1 MPLCSCPRIIALSI
15 FILLA
20 AISIISLPNKFSMAE
35 SVIEKL
41 TSPAAPPSSSTK
53 PLADLLQSL
62 NPQIAEL
69 VKIAGTAG
77 LSLGVHRHGEP
88 NYYANFG
95 FRDVAAKLPVTE
107 QTIFAGCSLT
117 KLFTAS
123 SMAHIIDDEV
133 GNVTWDTRIKDVLPD
148 FSPADFNLRE
158 QMTITDALSHRTG
171 MSIGDFYLGSENN
184 IVVAHED
191 SIKFLN
197 DQVPINP
204 FRGQMQY
211 NNLGY
216 EIAGLIIDKVSGS
229 WADMFR
235 QKFFQPLG
243 MQRTFTGRPPQ
254 HIENVAKAYNTL
266 DDGTPVE
273 IPLVKAGE
281 GAVGGSSGGIFTCV
295 EDLLKAYTEMVNTIN
310 NHLGSGEA
318 TKESPFKRVADIISA
333 KIPMNQPTMLESSYA
348 FGLARAELPGALGQ
362 LGLNPSLMPDGKMP
376 IVAKGTPSRLVL
388 YHQGSLP
395 GALSAIAMVPEL
407 DIVVV
412 VMTNSL
418 ALNDCPD
425 WVFQLVLEQLLDTPQ
440 RNDYIAAAHISAGQT
455 LQWYDKTVASLGDE
469 RKNGTAPRALEAYVG
484 TYWNKQRYLKVEV
497 TINDGRLYWALQG
510 LDSEKFKLDHFDG
523 DVFLWLRS
531 RNYMAQRGRWVDNPP
546 IFWKV
551 RFNTNEEGV
560 VTALN
565 WAHDPDV
572 PSGEDFYKDA

>member
-1 MPLCSCPRIIALSI
+1 
-15 FILLA
+15 
-20 AISIISLPNKFSMAE
+20 MAD
-35 SVIEKL
+35 SVIEKP
-41 TSPAAPPSSSTK
+41 TSPAAHPLLSPK
-53 PLADLLQSL
+53 PLADLLQPL
-62 NPQIAEL
+62 NPQITEL

-77 LSLGVHRHGEP
+77 LSLGVYRHGEP
-88 NYYANFG
+88 TYYANFG

-117 KLFTAS
+117 KLFTAF
-123 SMAHIIDDEV
+123 SMARIIDDEV
-133 GNVTWDTRIKDVLPD
+133 GNVTWGTRIKDVLPD

-158 QMTITDALSHRTG
+158 QMTIADVLSHRTG
-171 MSIGDFYLGSENN
+171 MSLGDFYLGSENN

-216 EIAGLIIDKVSGS
+216 EIAGLVIDKVSGS

-235 QKFFQPLG
+235 QKLFQPLG

-266 DDGTPVE
+266 DDCTPVE

-281 GAVGGSSGGIFTCV
+281 GVIGGSSGGMFTCV
-295 EDLLKAYTEMVNTIN
+295 EDLLKAYTEIVNMIN
-310 NHLGSGEA
+310 NQFRFSGAA
-318 TKESPFKRVADIISA
+318 TKESPLRRVADIISA

-348 FGLARAELPGALGQ
+348 FGLVRVELPGALGQ
-362 LGLNPSLMPDGKMP
+362 VGLNPGLMPDGKMP
-376 IVAKGTPSRLVL
+376 IAAKGTPSRLIL

-395 GALSAIAMVPEL
+395 GALSAIAMIPEL
-407 DIVVV
+407 EVVVV

-418 ALNDCPD
+418 SLNDCSD
-425 WVFQLVLEQLLDTPQ
+425 WVLQLVLEQLLDSPQ
-440 RNDYIAAAHISAGQT
+440 RNDYIAAAQTSADQT
-455 LQWYDKTVASLGDE
+455 LQWYGNTVSSLDDE
-469 RKNGTAPRALEAYVG
+469 RKNGTAPKALEAYVG
-484 TYWNKQRYLKVEV
+484 TYWNKQRYLKVDV

-510 LDSEKFKLDHFDG
+510 LDSEKFELDHFDG
-523 DVFLWLRS
+523 DVFLWLRP

-546 IFWKV
+546 IFWKI
-551 RFNTNEEGV
+551 RFNTNKEGI
-560 VTALN
+560 VTVLN
-565 WAHDPDV
+565 WAHDPNI